1 MNMKF
6 IYTSLVLFLL
16 FSMSACTRTYICQC
30 KISYKGQPGLP
41 DTTINEYDI
50 KDSKENAKNLCEGNS
65 GKYNNNGISSVEDCK
80 LF

>member
-1 MNMKF
+1 
-6 IYTSLVLFLL
+6 
-16 FSMSACTRTYICQC
+16 MSACTRTYICQC

-65 GKYNNNGISSVEDCK
+65 GNYNNNGIS
-80 LF
+80 